1 MYQTRAN
8 SLLSWKFVLLNI
20 CFLSTLFYILNQ
32 SDNDIQYPSATTVSL
47 SKISPQNPSIP
58 KEPTTPPSKPSEPST
73 KEEEAPYIIFERK
86 VDPFEKNMPVD
97 RQGTSAYLEKGG
109 VIETKD
115 PRRMFLCHIS
125 LRQHCVSREIADV
138 IDQVYAF
145 CPIYSVDH
153 NRHTMLYYRHT
164 NFLGYLKVQGIKSV
178 VLEAIY
184 PGQKFKVT
192 RAGNEPW
199 EIQLEIHD
207 FFYYRENL
215 LNVAIR
221 KTQHLDYE
229 YILWID
235 AHEMFLN
242 TYWWEEG
249 IYQMAKYPSVSFFQT
264 LAHVDDPRNKT
275 IPWFDLA
282 GVQYA
287 YKTTVDL
294 SKWIFA
300 SKGMWNGNAVGVRRE
315 IYDQIGYV
323 VDECI
328 AGCCDCAFNYATM
341 MTYWDRMDIYGFYG
355 KQLMPWVENARK
367 YMGGENGVVRGRV
380 YHFYHEYF
388 FDWGK
393 YLRSLTYT
401 NVNLTKE
408 LYRDE
413 NFTLHISPNSQ
424 LSRIFERY

>member
-1 MYQTRAN
+1 MYQIRNA
-8 SLLSWKFVLLNI
+8 SLLSWKFILLNI
-20 CFLSTLFYILNQ
+20 CFLFIFFHILNQ
-32 SDNDIQYPSATTVSL
+32 SNDDIQYPANTTFPMN
-47 SKISPQNPSIP
+47 KIAPQDPSIP
-58 KEPTTPPSKPSEPST
+58 KEPATPSKPSDPSKPA
-73 KEEEAPYIIFERK
+73 KEEEQPEIIFERK
-86 VDPFEKNMPVD
+86 MDPFEKNMPVD
-97 RQGTSAYLEKGG
+97 RQGTSTYLEKGG

-115 PRRMFLCHIS
+115 PRGIFLCKIS
-125 LRQHCVSREIADV
+125 LAQHCVSREIADV

-164 NFLGYLKVQGIKSV
+164 NFLGYLKVHGIKSV

-192 RAGNEPW
+192 TAGNEPW

-221 KTQHLDYE
+221 KTKHMDYE

-242 TYWWEEG
+242 TYWWEKG

-287 YKTTVDL
+287 VKTTSDL
-294 SKWIFA
+294 SKWIDA
-300 SKGMWNGNAVGVRRE
+300 KKGMWNGNAVGVRRE

-323 VDECI
+323 IDECI
-328 AGCCDCAFNYATM
+328 AGCCDCAFNYATI
-341 MTYWDRMDIYGFYG
+341 TIYRNIHDI
-355 KQLMPWVENARK
+355 
-367 YMGGENGVVRGRV
+367 
-380 YHFYHEYF
+380 
-388 FDWGK
+388 
-393 YLRSLTYT
+393 
-401 NVNLTKE
+401 
-408 LYRDE
+408 
-413 NFTLHISPNSQ
+413 
-424 LSRIFERY
+424 